1 MVATEQTLVDGP
13 SIRWQAWFGDTDLAL
28 SFPAG
33 WRVRS
38 CPPRDGVDIGDRGI
52 AEAFAHPVGTPRLR
66 DLAAGRRAPVVVV
79 DDLSRPTPADRL
91 LVPILDEL
99 AAAGIADEQV
109 TVLVGA
115 ANHRVIMR
123 DDLVKKIGADVL
135 ARCPVRS
142 HFSWAGCDRVGT
154 TSRGTPVELNRDFL
168 AADLRVLVGSIVPH
182 PVTGFSGGAKLVVP
196 AVASITT
203 ATAFHTGVPVA
214 GEGVGTVETVAR
226 RDAEEGARMGGVDF
240 IVNAVPTTTRGVA
253 ALVTGD
259 LVAAHRAGVELARA
273 AYATVA
279 PAGADICVLSAYP
292 KDNEL
297 LQYSAA
303 FTPLSSAP
311 EPLVRPGGTV
321 VMATAASEGA
331 GFHSLFGRNM
341 HFGGPA
347 PRPPGDC
354 DLVLFAPGAARGDLE
369 PEDRDALPLF
379 RTWDDTVAWLTAKHG
394 ADATVSVFP
403 SAVTQLVTETVPF
416 S

>member
-1 MVATEQTLVDGP
+1 MVATEQALVGKAP
-13 SIRWQAWFGDTDLAL
+13 IRWQAWFGDTDLEL

-33 WRVRS
+33 WRVVR
-38 CPPRDGVDIGDRGI
+38 CPPRDGADIGDRGI
-52 AEAFAHPVGTPRLR
+52 AEAFANPVGTPRLAE
-66 DLAAGRRAPVVVV
+66 LAAGRRSPVVVI

-91 LVPILDEL
+91 VPPILDEL

-115 ANHRVIMR
+115 ANHRIIMR
-123 DDLVKKIGADVL
+123 QDLLKKLGADVM

-142 HFSWAGCDRVGT
+142 HFSWAGCDPVGT
-154 TSRGTPVELNRDFL
+154 TSRGTPIELNRDFL
-168 AADLRVLVGSIVPH
+168 AADLRILVGSIVPH

-196 AVASITT
+196 AVASIGT
-203 ATAFHTGVPVA
+203 AAAFHTGVPRP
-214 GEGVGTVETVAR
+214 GEGVGMAETTAR
-226 RDAEEGARMGGVDF
+226 RDAEEAARLAGVDF
-240 IVNAVPTTTRGVA
+240 IVNAVPNTERGMA

-259 LVAAHRAGVELARA
+259 LVAAHRVGVARA
-273 AYATVA
+273 LEAFATEA

-303 FTPLSSAP
+303 FTPLVSAP
-311 EPLVRPGGTV
+311 EPIVRPGGTV

-331 GFHSLFGRNM
+331 GFHSLFGRGM
-341 HFGGPA
+341 RFGGPA

-369 PEDRDALPLF
+369 PEDRDTVPLF
-379 RTWDDTVAWLTAKHG
+379 GTWDDTVAWLRAKHG
-394 ADATVSVFP
+394 EAATVSVFP
-403 SAVTQLVTETVPF
+403 SAVTQLVTRTVPLG
-416 S
+416 